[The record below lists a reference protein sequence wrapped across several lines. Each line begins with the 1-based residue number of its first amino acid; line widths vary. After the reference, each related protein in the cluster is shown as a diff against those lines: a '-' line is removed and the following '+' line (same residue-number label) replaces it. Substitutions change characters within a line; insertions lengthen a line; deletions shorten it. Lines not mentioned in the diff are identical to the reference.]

1 MGKRRAV
8 HGLDERSHE
17 LLLTLVRLHI
27 VTGEPIG
34 SRTLSKQAGQTLS
47 PASIRNIMADLE
59 EQGYVTQPHTS
70 AGRIPTDRG
79 YRYYVDTLVADFDA
93 RPSRTDEEIIQRSLF
108 SDPTVTGEDVLAR
121 ASHVLSNLSSHVG
134 IVLSPPL
141 SRDLLQ
147 HIEFIRLEARRVLVV
162 AVSRTGLVRNFVV
175 RLDEDL
181 SPGELERTANYVVEN
196 FAGRSLA
203 DIRVELLRRM
213 SEEKHL
219 YDRLLRNALVLCN
232 RDLGNGATESDVYV
246 DGTVNMLDAPEFADA
261 ARMRAIFRMFEE
273 KGRLVKIINAC
284 LAQAET
290 ARGIVVQIGMEH
302 HVPGLRDCAIV
313 TAPYHYRHDSVG
325 SFTVVGP
332 MRMKYGRVMRLVGYM
347 AKMFDQLLNDAPSSP
362 FPPALVGQPPV
373 GQSAGHIQVVN
384 LSGSQNL
391 VGG

>member
-1 MGKRRAV
+1 MGKRRPV
-8 HGLDERSHE
+8 QGLDERSHE

-27 VTGEPIG
+27 ATGEPIG

-59 EQGYVTQPHTS
+59 EQGYVSQPHTS

-93 RPSRTDEEIIQRSLF
+93 RPSPTDEEVIQRSLF
-108 SDPTVTGEDVLAR
+108 SDPNVTWEDVLSR

-141 SRDLLQ
+141 SRGILQ
-147 HIEFIRLEARRVLVV
+147 HIDFIRLEARRTLVV
-162 AVSRTGLVRNFVV
+162 TVSSTGLVRSFVV
-175 RLDEDL
+175 HLDEDL
-181 SPGELERTANYVVEN
+181 SPSELERTANYIVEN

-203 DIRVELLRRM
+203 DIRIELLKRM

-232 RDLGNGATESDVYV
+232 RDLSNGVTERDVYV
-246 DGTVNMLDAPEFADA
+246 DGTINMLDAPEFADA
-261 ARMRAIFRMFEE
+261 ARLRAIFRMFEE
-273 KGRLVKIINAC
+273 KERLVKIINAC
-284 LAQAET
+284 LAQVET
-290 ARGIVVQIGMEH
+290 THGIVVQIGMEH

-347 AKMFDQLLNDAPSSP
+347 ARMFDQLLNDSPSLP
-362 FPPALVGQPPV
+362 FPPTLVGQLPPH
-373 GQSAGHIQVVN
+373 QPAGRIQVVN
-384 LSGSQNL
+384 LRGYRDL
-391 VGG
+391 VAG

>member
-1 MGKRRAV
+1 MGKKRAV

-27 VTGEPIG
+27 ATGEPIG
-34 SRTLSKQAGQTLS
+34 SRTLSKQIGQKLS

-70 AGRIPTDRG
+70 AGRVPTDRG

-93 RPSRTDEEIIQRSLF
+93 RPSRTDAEIIQRSLF

-121 ASHVLSNLSSHVG
+121 ASHVLSNLSSYVG

-162 AVSRTGLVRNFVV
+162 TVSRTGLVRNFVV

-181 SPGELERTANYVVEN
+181 SPAELDRTAHYITEN

-203 DIRVELLRRM
+203 DIRVELLKRM

-219 YDRLLRNALVLCN
+219 YDRLLKNALVLCN
-232 RDLGNGATESDVYV
+232 RDLDADAPEADVYV
-246 DGTVNMLDAPEFADA
+246 DGAANMLNAPEFADT

-273 KGRLVKIINAC
+273 KGRLVKILNAC

-290 ARGIVVQIGMEH
+290 AGGVVVQIGMEH

-325 SFTVVGP
+325 SLTVVGP
-332 MRMKYGRVMRLVGYM
+332 MRMKYERVMRLVGYM
-347 AKMFDQLLNDAPSSP
+347 AKMFNQLLDDAAPAP
-362 FPPALVGQPPV
+362 FPPALVGQP
-373 GQSAGHIQVVN
+373 GGRIQVVH
-384 LSGSQNL
+384 LSAGDSL
-391 VGG
+391 LAG